1 MTSFDRAR
9 PRCDTPIAVRFP
21 AVVREAIEIAA
32 ERNYLTIS
40 DIIRRATV
48 DRLRADGLLLDE
60 QTST

>member
-9 PRCDTPIAVRFP
+9 PRCDFPIAVRFP
-21 AVVREAIEIAA
+21 AVVREAIEREA